1 MIPIYLFILTFTE
14 GLPGQI
20 VVLGLGCVSDGF
32 SVGCVYGVVDVFL
45 FIFYCGGIFRSLD
58 FFF

>member
-14 GLPGQI
+14 GLSGQI

-32 SVGCVYGVVDVFL
+32 SVGCVHGVVDVFL
-45 FIFYCGGIFRSLD
+45 FIFYCGGDL
-58 FFF
+58 